1 MLRLRMGGLG
11 CVGRADT
18 ASLPPGAHARPL
30 LPPGGAA
37 RPLPQPGGGRA
48 ASPARA
54 LRCREA
60 ASSSIPLLA
69 PGGRRASQKSPP
81 QEIHPAFTLSCL
93 SGSHRFLNS
102 VIILCQPQSLSRAQP
117 PPNWRYLPPLLTGR
131 RATTGFGLLGSRTL
145 SPRSLRTWV

>member
-1 MLRLRMGGLG
+1 MGGLG

-18 ASLPPGAHARPL
+18 ASLSPGAHARPL

-54 LRCREA
+54 LRCRVA
-60 ASSSIPLLA
+60 ASSPIPLLA

-81 QEIHPAFTLSCL
+81 QEIHPACPNSHFVLPFRLSSL
-93 SGSHRFLNS
+93 PKFRYHFSA
-102 VIILCQPQSLSRAQP
+102 SLSASLSVPLWSAASPQLALLASSADRAAS
-117 PPNWRYLPPLLTGR
+117 NYRLR
-131 RATTGFGLLGSRTL
+131 SSRF
-145 SPRSLRTWV
+145 